1 MSTPAAPFKLTRL
14 PSLKTVADFRAH
26 VAGLGLNLPCEDA
39 IATGPASPLTQP
51 VAGLRVNGKVIGNR
65 WAIHP
70 MEGWDATPTG
80 GATDEV
86 RRRWQR
92 FGLSGAKVIYG
103 GEAMAVR
110 PDGRA
115 NPNQL
120 IITEENQR
128 DIAEYQQQGL
138 VPPPFLVD
146 EQRKLELIIEILAKK
161 VE

>member
-1 MSTPAAPFKLTRL
+1 MSTPFKLTRVA
-14 PSLKTVADFRAH
+14 SLKTVADFRANC
-26 VAGLGLNLPCEDA
+26 AGLGIDLPIEDA
-39 IATGPASPLTQP
+39 IEAGPGNPLSQP
-51 VAGLRVNGKVIGNR
+51 ITRTRINGKTIGNR

-120 IITEENQR
+120 IITEENKR
-128 DIAEYQQQGL
+128 DIAGL
-138 VPPPFLVD
+138 RETLVKAHRED
-146 EQRKLELIIEILAKK
+146 RKSTRLNSSH
-161 VE
+161 